1 MSFCLRICVVVVC
14 VHVSLTVCEI
24 LPDLSLYPA
33 FLVDAPQLPAL
44 FTARN
49 GFPSLPHCLDT
60 QVWLPV
66 QDPVPAASVAGLT
79 LGGIHSGKSP
89 VCSLP
94 GHGPR
99 EAIAQESDKAGKG
112 ASWQHPPIL
121 LETEICLCPLPRPPV
136 LSPCS
141 HPDQVFRVLASL
153 SLGIRM
159 DSQFSISTARPAK
172 DLVLCVP
179 PYLTC
184 LHCAHS
190 SYPYLNSDCPPF
202 FPIPGVDT
210 RTIFGLYSMTAL
222 GYAIGFYALDG

>member
-14 VHVSLTVCEI
+14 VRVSLTVCEI

-33 FLVDAPQLPAL
+33 FLIDAFQLPAL
-44 FTARN
+44 FTAKN
-49 GFPSLPHCLDT
+49 GFPSLPAAWIPTGLAVFPGTCPCGLCRGLDLGSNTLWKAPNMIPAWPWT
-60 QVWLPV
+60 Q
-66 QDPVPAASVAGLT
+66 S
-79 LGGIHSGKSP
+79 SYS
-89 VCSLP
+89 
-94 GHGPR
+94 
-99 EAIAQESDKAGKG
+99 EDKAGKG